1 MVIADTGNKFLPP
14 MLGVTHYIQPQ
25 GGARCSLLQMLFF
38 LNAAILAGPV
48 NPGAGE
54 APPGSDGVTTIV
66 KWIAWIVFALAVIG
80 VLVTA
85 GAMMINNRRGQG
97 GEHAASLG
105 WVFGGCI
112 LASAASG
119 LVGMFMG

>member
-1 MVIADTGNKFLPP
+1 MVIADTGNIFYSQRWGLHTPTTTRRREI
-14 MLGVTHYIQPQ
+14 L
-25 GGARCSLLQMLFF
+25 AAANSFF
-38 LNAAILAGPV
+38 LNAAVLAGPV
-48 NPGAGE
+48 DPGAGE

>member
-1 MVIADTGNKFLPP
+1 
-14 MLGVTHYIQPQ
+14 ML
-25 GGARCSLLQMLFF
+25 AAANAFF
-38 LNAAILAGPV
+38 LNAAVLAGPV

-66 KWIAWIVFALAVIG
+66 KWIAWVVFALAVIG

>member
-14 MLGVTHYIQPQ
+14 TLGVTHTTTT
-25 GGARCSLLQMLFF
+25 RKREMLAAANSFF
-38 LNAAILAGPV
+38 LNAAVLAGPV
-48 NPGAGE
+48 DPGAGE

>member
-14 MLGVTHYIQPQ
+14 TLGVTHTTTTK
-25 GGARCSLLQMLFF
+25 RREMLAAANSFF
-38 LNAAILAGPV
+38 LNAAVLAGPV
-48 NPGAGE
+48 DPGAGE

>member
-1 MVIADTGNKFLPP
+1 
-14 MLGVTHYIQPQ
+14 ML
-25 GGARCSLLQMLFF
+25 AAANSFF
-38 LNAAILAGPV
+38 LNAAVLAGPV
-48 NPGAGE
+48 E

>member
-1 MVIADTGNKFLPP
+1 MERG
-14 MLGVTHYIQPQ
+14 
-25 GGARCSLLQMLFF
+25 FF
-38 LNAAILAGPV
+38 
-48 NPGAGE
+48 E
-54 APPGSDGVTTIV
+54 ALSGTRMRQSPSCHTIV